1 MRQSLPRDGDDLVR
15 QPARLGFTAILL
27 AASGLVI
34 AAPARAAPG
43 ANASVSANVVK
54 PLILKWVQDL
64 DLGTI
69 VLGPGTWSGATVAIT
84 RNGVFTCTNANIT
97 CTGATKVARYNVSG
111 TNNQVVRISAPN
123 VTLTNQDDPTKT
135 LLLVVDS
142 PGSVTLTNS
151 GPPGT
156 TFPLGGS
163 ISLSSTTAGGTYV
176 GTFNVTVDY

>member
-1 MRQSLPRDGDDLVR
+1 MRQSLPCDGDGHVR
-15 QPARLGFTAILL
+15 QPARLGFTAMLL
-27 AASGLVI
+27 AASAFVAG
-34 AAPARAAPG
+34 APARAAPG
-43 ANASVSANVVK
+43 TSVGVSASVVK

-69 VLGPGTWSGATVAIT
+69 VLGPGTWSGATVGISRA
-84 RNGVFTCTNANIT
+84 GVFTCTNANVT

-123 VTLTNQDDPTKT
+123 VTLVNQSDPTQT
-135 LLLVVDS
+135 LTLVVDS

-151 GPPGT
+151 GPPGSN
-156 TFPLGGS
+156 FSLGGT
-163 ISLSSTTAGGTYV
+163 ISLSSSTAGGVYA